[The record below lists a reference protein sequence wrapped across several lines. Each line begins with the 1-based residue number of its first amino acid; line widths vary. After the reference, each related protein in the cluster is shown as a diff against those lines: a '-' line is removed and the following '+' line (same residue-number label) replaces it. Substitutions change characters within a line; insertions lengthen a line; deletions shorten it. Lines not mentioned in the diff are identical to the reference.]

1 MSGSRSLLAGGV
13 AAVVAGACVVFAASA
28 AAEPYRPPDDA
39 VVLERLPSPADPRV
53 REARVLARDLA
64 ARPGNLDLAL
74 EIARRYVALG
84 TAEGD
89 PRYIGLA
96 QGVLA
101 PWWRASEP
109 PPGVRLLRA
118 AIGRARHD
126 FEGARVDLDAI
137 VAADPSHAQAHLDR
151 AALLEVLGDFLE
163 AERACF
169 RVARL
174 RPGLIAEACMA
185 SAGSLSG
192 MAGPSYEALAAAL
205 EAETPADDGGRLWA
219 LTILGEIA
227 ARKGDTAAAER
238 HFIRALALGRRDV
251 YLLAAYADLLLDQA
265 RYPEVAALL
274 EGESA
279 NDLLLL
285 RRALAARH
293 LGDPSVQEH
302 RHVLEARFAA
312 IRLRGDIPHLRE
324 EARFALLLQE
334 DAQRALELARQ
345 NWARQRGP
353 ADARILLEAALTARA
368 PEAARPVL
376 EWLQATRIEDVALT
390 RLAEQLASA
399 GS

>member
-1 MSGSRSLLAGGV
+1 
-13 AAVVAGACVVFAASA
+13 VFAASA
-28 AAEPYRPPDDA
+28 SAEPYLPPDDA
-39 VVLERLPSPADPRV
+39 IVLDRLPSPDDPRV
-53 REARVLARDLA
+53 KEARVLASELA
-64 ARPGNLDLAL
+64 DRPGDLDLAL
-74 EIARRYVALG
+74 EVARRYVDLG
-84 TAEGD
+84 TSEGD

-101 PWWRASEP
+101 PWWSASEP

-118 AIGRARHD
+118 AISRAQHD
-126 FEGARVDLDAI
+126 FEGARADLDAL
-137 VAADPSHAQAHLDR
+137 VAADPGHAQAHLDR
-151 AALLEVLGDFLE
+151 ATLLEALGDFLE

-192 MAGPSYEALAAAL
+192 MAGPSYEVLAAAL
-205 EAETPADDGGRLWA
+205 EAETPADDAGRLWA

-227 ARKGDTAAAER
+227 ARRGDAAAAER
-238 HFIRALALGRRDV
+238 HFTRALALRRRDV
-251 YLLAAYADLLLDQA
+251 YLLVAYADLLLDQR
-265 RYPEVAALL
+265 RYREVTGLL
-274 EGESA
+274 EDESA

-293 LGDPSVQEH
+293 LGDAIADEH
-302 RHVLEARFAA
+302 RRVLATRFAA
-312 IRLRGDIPHLRE
+312 IRLRGDVPHLRE
-324 EARFALLLQE
+324 EARFELFLRE
-334 DAQRALELARQ
+334 DAERALELARQ

-353 ADARILLEAALTARA
+353 ADARILLEAALAARA

-376 EWLQATRIEDVALT
+376 EWLQATRIEDVALN

>member
-1 MSGSRSLLAGGV
+1 LVV
-13 AAVVAGACVVFAASA
+13 AANA
-28 AAEPYRPPDDA
+28 AAEPYLPPDDA
-39 VVLERLPSPADPRV
+39 VVLEHLSSPGDPRV
-53 REARVLARDLA
+53 REARILARDLA
-64 ARPGNLDLAL
+64 DRPGDLDLAL
-74 EIARRYVALG
+74 EVARRYVDLG
-84 TAEGD
+84 TSEGD
-89 PRYIGLA
+89 PRYVGLA

-101 PWWRASEP
+101 SWWRASEP

-118 AIGRARHD
+118 AISRAQHD
-126 FEGARVDLDAI
+126 FAGARADLDAL

-151 AALLEVLGDFLE
+151 AALLEALGDFLE

-192 MAGPSYEALAAAL
+192 MAGPSYAALAAAL
-205 EAETPADDGGRLWA
+205 EADTPADDGGRLWA

-227 ARKGDTAAAER
+227 ARQGAAGAAER
-238 HFIRALALGRRDV
+238 HFTDALALERRDV

-265 RYPEVAALL
+265 RYRDAAALL

-293 LGDPSVQEH
+293 LGDPSVQEQ
-302 RHVLEARFAA
+302 RRVLEARFAA

-324 EARFALLLQE
+324 EARFELFLQE
-334 DAQRALELARQ
+334 NAERALEVARR

-353 ADARILLEAALTARA
+353 ADARILLEAALAARA